1 MFLVSSVFSDILF
14 FYPLFLCYLIY
25 IPLSYTSIL
34 CLYPVSYLLS
44 LYPLLYYQME
54 VIDDMEVQ
62 NLAKELREKSQAA
75 STSVKA
81 NMAQK
86 KPYFPK
92 IKGQKVSRFRCI
104 LSPYSVPLSYPYIY
118 KYIYVCVCA
127 CNQRTIHQ

>member
-1 MFLVSSVFSDILF
+1 MIRYVPGIFCLFWYPILLSSISMLFYIYSSILYLYLV
-14 FYPLFLCYLIY
+14 
-25 IPLSYTSIL
+25 PLSY
-34 CLYPVSYLLS
+34 LLF

-92 IKGQKVSRFRCI
+92 IKGQKVSKFRCI
-104 LSPYSVPLSYPYIY
+104 LTPYSVPLSYPYIY
-118 KYIYVCVCA
+118 IYIYICLCM
-127 CNQRTIHQ
+127 CM